1 MAQTTAHA
9 PAQHVLAVDL
19 GTSGPKVALVTMDG
33 RVLANEFEP
42 NEVLLFP
49 GGGAEQRPADW
60 WQAIVRA
67 TRRLL
72 GRGAVPVESIAAV
85 CATAQW
91 SGTVAVDAAG
101 EALGNAVI
109 WMDTRGARYIRE
121 ITGGPLRIA
130 GHSPR
135 ALLTWVPLTAGIPGL
150 AGKDPI
156 AHILFLK
163 AERPAVYDA
172 AACFLE
178 PKDWINLR
186 LTGRRVATVDS
197 IALHWLTDNRDIRR
211 IDYHPRLLR
220 AAGIERAKLP
230 DLIQA
235 TEVVGPL
242 TAAAAAE
249 LGLPAG
255 LPVVAGAADTH
266 SAAVGSGAVRDREAH
281 LYIGTSAWMLAHV
294 PKMKTDPFRNMC
306 SLPSAL
312 PGRYLLLNEQESAG
326 ACLTFLR
333 DRLLLADDG
342 LAPAPADRG
351 GVYAAFDR
359 LAATARP
366 GSGGLVFTPWL
377 YGERTPIEDAH
388 VRGGFFN
395 LSLTTTRADLVR
407 SVLEGVA
414 YNARWLMHGVEH
426 FLGGRLPWVNLIGG
440 GAKSPLWCQIFAD
453 VLGRPVRQ
461 VEDPIHANIRGA
473 AFLGAIGLKRL
484 DPDRI
489 PDCVRIERT
498 YEPEPAN
505 RTVYDEL
512 FEVFLE
518 LYKRNRSLYARLNP

>member
-1 MAQTTAHA
+1 MPHA
-9 PAQHVLAVDL
+9 AAAEHVLAFDL
-19 GTSGPKVALVTMDG
+19 GTSGPKVALVTMEG
-33 RVLANEFEP
+33 RVVASEFEP

-60 WQAIVRA
+60 WTGIVRA

-72 GRGAVPVESIAAV
+72 ARGVVPTESVAAV

-91 SGTVAVDAAG
+91 GGTVAVDARG

-109 WMDTRGARYIRE
+109 WMDTRGARYIRKM
-121 ITGGPLRIA
+121 TGGPVRVA
-130 GHSPR
+130 GYSPL
-135 ALLTWVPLTAGIPGL
+135 ALLKWLPLTGGIPGL
-150 AGKDPI
+150 AGKDSI

-163 AERPAVYDA
+163 EERPEVYGA

-178 PKDWINLR
+178 PKDWLNLR
-186 LTGRRVATVDS
+186 LTGRRVATFDS
-197 IALHWLTDNRDIRR
+197 IALHWLTDNRDIHH

-220 AAGIERAKLP
+220 ASGIDRAKLP
-230 DLIQA
+230 DLIRA
-235 TEVVGPL
+235 TDVVGPL
-242 TAAAAAE
+242 TDAAAAE

-255 LPVVAGAADTH
+255 LPVVAGASDTH

-281 LYIGTSAWMLAHV
+281 LYVGTSAWMLAHV
-294 PKMKTDPFRNMC
+294 PRMKTDPFHSMC

-312 PGRYLLLNEQESAG
+312 PGRYLLLNEQEAAG
-326 ACLTFLR
+326 NCLTFLR
-333 DRLLLADDG
+333 DRMLLADDG
-342 LAPAPADRG
+342 LVPAVDRAG
-351 GVYAAFDR
+351 AYAAFDR

-366 GSGGLVFTPWL
+366 GSGGVIFTPWL

-395 LSLTTTRADLVR
+395 LSLTTTRAEIVR

-414 YNARWLMHGVEH
+414 YNARWLMNGVER
-426 FLGGRLPWVNLIGG
+426 FLGTKLPWINLIGG

-453 VLGRPVRQ
+453 VLGRPIRQ

-473 AFLGAIGLKRL
+473 AFLGAIGLGRL
-484 DPDRI
+484 EPERI
-489 PDCVRIERT
+489 PDCVGIERT
-498 YEPEPAN
+498 FEPDPAH
-505 RTVYDEL
+505 RAVYDEL
-512 FEVFLE
+512 FEAFVG